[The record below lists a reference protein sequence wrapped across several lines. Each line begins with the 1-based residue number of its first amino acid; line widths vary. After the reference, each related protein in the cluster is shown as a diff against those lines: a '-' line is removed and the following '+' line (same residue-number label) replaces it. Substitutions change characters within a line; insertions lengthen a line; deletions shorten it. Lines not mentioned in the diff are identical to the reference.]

1 MTTVLIGV
9 DSTARSEDAI
19 AFARALSPATSTDFV
34 VATVVQGPAVPGS
47 PAHEEAHATTR
58 RMSGLLAGVEAER
71 IRTGVIESR
80 SPAQGLHELA
90 AAESAALIVVGSTHT
105 GLLGR
110 VRPGST
116 GERLLSGAP
125 CAVAVAP
132 YGYRTRRDPAL
143 RRIGVAYDGSAESKV
158 ALEAGIAAA
167 RALRAPLQVITVIPS
182 DVYGAPALMGGP
194 GWVMAEPDVEKEI
207 RKDLDETVAAV
218 PSDVAVRGRRADGPA
233 VARARGAQQRTGP
246 AVHRVARLRPAARG
260 RARRDERAAD
270 ARGALPRDRPAAR
283 SGHAAERP
291 VRRKRDGRSLNLDSA
306 AVRGHQLPLRPR
318 AGCIWTVARG
328 SMGSAY
334 LARDD
339 QVPCSSRM
347 VETAASASISSA
359 LTTHHWQTA
368 WSSASSMYVR

>member
-1 MTTVLIGV
+1 MKEPTVSTVLIGV
-9 DSTARSEDAI
+9 DATARSEDAI
-19 AFARALSPATSTDFV
+19 AFARALAPATSTDFV

-47 PAHEEAHATTR
+47 PTHEKGHATTR

-90 AAESAALIVVGSTHT
+90 ATECAALIVVGSTHT

-125 CAVAVAP
+125 CAIAVAP
-132 YGYRTRRDPAL
+132 YGYRTRREQVL
-143 RRIGVAYDGSAESKV
+143 RRIGVAYDGSAESRA

-207 RKDLDETVAAV
+207 RKDLDETVAAI
-218 PSDVAVRGRRADGPA
+218 PSDVAVQGVALTGRPWRELEARSSELDLLFIGSRGYGPLQA
-233 VARARGAQQRTGP
+233 VVLGGTNGP
-246 AVHRVARLRPAARG
+246 LLREAHCPVI
-260 RARRDERAAD
+260 
-270 ARGALPRDRPAAR
+270 ALPRGADTP
-283 SGHAAERP
+283 
-291 VRRKRDGRSLNLDSA
+291 LNTLFGAS
-306 AVRGHQLPLRPR
+306 
-318 AGCIWTVARG
+318 
-328 SMGSAY
+328 
-334 LARDD
+334 
-339 QVPCSSRM
+339 
-347 VETAASASISSA
+347 ETAAA
-359 LTTHHWQTA
+359 
-368 WSSASSMYVR
+368 